1 MKRAGRNGRTG
12 GDPPGRHRHGGL
24 PLATM
29 PAAALVLAFGAAS
42 AAAAEAPAPCNLT
55 VSDLRSEAAVR
66 TLRFRMPDGCT
77 PRLEAWAGDRAQP
90 WPVRAAALAALDP
103 DRQLAAFTAFSGD
116 FDPIA
121 VARSAGGAEAFNIL
135 AAWFPPDSRARQVLE
150 PLILPAPTSP
160 RVIEVLGVLAG
171 QPVHGYLA
179 FLWSRGFALP
189 ADLVRRLGAT
199 DDQDTRRFLNW
210 YVGDRP
216 LAQMEDYLVE
226 QVASTRPSTYPGQGR
241 RLFEAAMTAGLSEL
255 LRAAQRKP
263 SWLGDETTPR
273 GLALRSLGTF
283 WPPARKIPDRE
294 MASRLAGVAARDATG
309 SDRGQWQLAA
319 DLMTFL
325 LERGETPGPELERA
339 LDSLARQCLRSR
351 GPLQPFVLVEEDCR
365 RFGVPFP
372 RLGPSEQEAVWAIT
386 LKTLDARFIGAVS
399 RALPDAVRRRR
410 LEEQLLAQG
419 ARAADG
425 SLRVVRR
432 WGADLEGPG
441 EWCGAVAELG
451 LVAAIPDVERVLTTA
466 WPAPATSALIRFGQ
480 PGVPAL
486 RRFLVTP
493 AARQLKEQ
501 LRKDA
506 IRSCLAS
513 LPASEREAFLS
524 ALGSDPMGLS
534 RP

>member
-1 MKRAGRNGRTG
+1 M
-12 GDPPGRHRHGGL
+12 
-24 PLATM
+24 M
-29 PAAALVLAFGAAS
+29 PAGAFVLVFGAAS
-42 AAAAEAPAPCNLT
+42 APAVETSATCTVT

-66 TLRFRMPDGCT
+66 NLRFRMPDECA
-77 PRLEAWAGDRAQP
+77 PRLEAWVSDRAQP
-90 WPVRAAALAALDP
+90 WPVRAAALAALDADRRP
-103 DRQLAAFTAFSGD
+103 DAFAAFSGD
-116 FDPIA
+116 FDPVA
-121 VARSAGGAEAFNIL
+121 VARSAAGAETFNIL
-135 AAWFPPDSRARQVLE
+135 AAWFPAGSRARQAVE
-150 PLILPAPTSP
+150 PLILPGPSSP
-160 RVIEVLGVLAG
+160 RVAEVLGILAG
-171 QPVHGYLA
+171 QPLHNYLCL
-179 FLWSRGFALP
+179 LWSRGYPLP

-210 YVGDRP
+210 YVGERP

-241 RLFEAAMTAGLSEL
+241 RLFEAAMSAGLSEL
-255 LRAAQRKP
+255 LRAANRKP
-263 SWLGDETTPR
+263 AWLGDETTPR

-283 WPPARKIPDRE
+283 WPPARKIPGRE
-294 MASRLAGVAARDATG
+294 MASRLAVVAARDATG

-319 DLMTFL
+319 DLLTFL

-351 GPLQPFVLVEEDCR
+351 GPLQPFVLAEETSR

-386 LKTLDARFIGAVS
+386 LDTLDARFVGAVS
-399 RALPDAVRRRR
+399 RALPDAARRRR
-410 LEEQLLAQG
+410 LEEHLLAQG

-425 SLRVVRR
+425 SLRVVRC

-451 LVAAIPDVERVLTTA
+451 LVAAIPDVERVLATA

-486 RRFLVTP
+486 HRFLLTP
-493 AARQLKEQ
+493 AARQLKKA
-501 LRKDA
+501 LREDA
-506 IRSCLAS
+506 IRSCLAG

-524 ALGSDPMGLS
+524 ALGSDPVRLS